1 MNVLGA
7 DDVLKKLL
15 RAREVP
21 SDRPAVAAK
30 LCEPGF
36 YLFTFAPEAPQ
47 APVGVRN
54 GLISLLQLIVG
65 GFARRLALRE
75 ALLHVGELLFDA
87 RLLIL
92 CALLLLGRGGRRQ
105 AQPQRRGRALR
116 RRQEG
121 VTEKGRGAWESGVN
135 GTAEIAEKARA
146 AMRPPLL

>member
-36 YLFTFAPEAPQ
+36 HLFTFAPEAPQ

-75 ALLHVGELLFDA
+75 ALLHVGELLFDV
-87 RLLIL
+87 RLLIF
-92 CALLLLGRGGRRQ
+92 CTRLLLGRGGR
-105 AQPQRRGRALR
+105 AGGGRRSLGA
-116 RRQEG
+116 EY
-121 VTEKGRGAWESGVN
+121 KPCRGGKKE
-135 GTAEIAEKARA
+135 
-146 AMRPPLL
+146 

>member
-92 CALLLLGRGGRRQ
+92 CALLLLGRGGG
-105 AQPQRRGRALR
+105 AGGGR
-116 RRQEG
+116 RRL
-121 VTEKGRGAWESGVN
+121 S
-135 GTAEIAEKARA
+135 AEDEPCGGGKKE
-146 AMRPPLL
+146 